1 MVIDFANFKYLPYG
15 EQCRTAVAL
24 SRREKTGLKQICEIL
39 DLLTK
44 VKLDPREVKKVVG
57 YIPTFTTTTKVAQ
70 PQAVPSLR
78 EAEDIIDF
86 YSKKG

>member
-1 MVIDFANFKYLPYG
+1 MVIDFAKFKYLPYG
-15 EQCRTAVAL
+15 EQCRVAVSL
-24 SRREKTGLKQICEIL
+24 SRREKVGLKQICEIL

-44 VKLDPREVKKVVG
+44 VKLDPREVKKVTG
-57 YIPTFTTTTKVAQ
+57 YIPTFTTTTREAQ

-78 EAEDIIDF
+78 EAEDIIAF

>member
-1 MVIDFANFKYLPYG
+1 MVIDFAKFKYLPYG
-15 EQCRTAVAL
+15 EQCRVAVSL
-24 SRREKTGLKQICEIL
+24 SRREKVGLKRICEIL

-44 VKLDPREVKKVVG
+44 VKLDPREVKKVTG
-57 YIPTFTTTTKVAQ
+57 YIPTFTTTTREAQ

-78 EAEDIIDF
+78 EAEDIIAF